1 MPYRRGG
8 QAQCLSQFYHP
19 REERCVPTTL
29 SFLLPPPPPSLIC
42 DERIRQQQYQQ
53 YAPLQYA
60 WRRSNL
66 TMRGVQWRRS
76 MAEGRQPTAACPPR
90 VYPCYPFRVGSSRA
104 TTLSDAATSMRM
116 WRELL
121 LISRL
126 EASPFFL
133 QRTLDWNMQP
143 FQFWSSTTPP
153 CDSRV
158 MRGMCVALYCR
169 VGERQ
174 CVCVRCV
181 FV

>member
-1 MPYRRGG
+1 MSGS
-8 QAQCLSQFYHP
+8 ANNSI
-19 REERCVPTTL
+19 
-29 SFLLPPPPPSLIC
+29 SNMLLFNNV
-42 DERIRQQQYQQ
+42 
-53 YAPLQYA
+53 
-60 WRRSNL
+60 WRRSAVNNA
-66 TMRGVQWRRS
+66 RRS
-76 MAEGRQPTAACPPR
+76 MAQVYGRRSTTHGRLPTPR
-90 VYPCYPFRVGSSRA
+90 VSMLSLPRRYSSRA

-174 CVCVRCV
+174 CVCAVCV
-181 FV
+181 CVSVWCDCQTCRARGACPRRACGGDREGSV